1 MKRNALVFAS
11 LSQELKQDI
20 SSFRYE
26 VMGMMKTGKPA
37 LAGGK
42 AGGSSAACSASPEE
56 PPGPHASQAKSKL
69 NRFKVITSILK
80 RGSSA
85 PSARPPEAS
94 NGLPN
99 GVLST
104 ASEDGSC
111 EDKTVPKDIAD
122 FGLFQ
127 KHHRDGK
134 EQSDAGEIPRQ
145 MEPLAEEA
153 AESGGSEAEDREQ
166 EAEAGERLP
175 ERQSAAD
182 KEVDENANRSS
193 DEGGTKETEESWPC
207 GDWGAAASGLDEV
220 RDQRR
225 GCVAFHW
232 RRRENGDVVSE
243 VIIKSGL
250 WRLREAFISLLL
262 CQQ

>member
-1 MKRNALVFAS
+1 MMKRNVLLFAS

-42 AGGSSAACSASPEE
+42 AGSSSADCSASLEE
-56 PPGPHASQAKSKL
+56 PPGPHASQVKSKV
-69 NRFKVITSILK
+69 NRFKIITSILK

-104 ASEDGSC
+104 ASEDSSC
-111 EDKTVPKDIAD
+111 EDTRRNVPKDIAE

-127 KHHRDGK
+127 KHQWDGN

-145 MEPLAEEA
+145 MYPLAEEV
-153 AESGGSEAEDREQ
+153 AELGGSGAEEAK
-166 EAEAGERLP
+166 AGERLP
-175 ERQSAAD
+175 ERQTAAD
-182 KEVDENANRSS
+182 KEMDETANRSS
-193 DEGGTKETEESWPC
+193 DEGGTKKTEESLPC
-207 GDWGAAASGLDEV
+207 GD
-220 RDQRR
+220 
-225 GCVAFHW
+225 
-232 RRRENGDVVSE
+232 
-243 VIIKSGL
+243 
-250 WRLREAFISLLL
+250 
-262 CQQ
+262 